1 VLGAGPTGRAAAL
14 ELALAGVAELVVSD
28 PDAARADALVTAV
41 AALATATAARL
52 DWNAALELPPETA
65 IVVHS
70 LDATATAVRLAGLRP
85 DLVLVE
91 GGLAARPSALA
102 EQAAAAGACVVDGLE
117 VHATRTAIDFHALTG
132 HETDTDMLREALDEF
147 MSA

>member
-1 VLGAGPTGRAAAL
+1 
-14 ELALAGVAELVVSD
+14 
-28 PDAARADALVTAV
+28 
-41 AALATATAARL
+41 
-52 DWNAALELPPETA
+52 
-65 IVVHS
+65 
-70 LDATATAVRLAGLRP
+70 
-85 DLVLVE
+85 VLVE